1 MVLDKC
7 HGNAGAVEVGMMA
20 VLRFV
25 LIFAVLAYV
34 AIAGF
39 MYVKQRSFEYFPG
52 RTGVPPQAL
61 GLVGV
66 TEQRVKTPDGETIV
80 LWYAP
85 AQPGK
90 PTVLF
95 FHGNG
100 GEISGRHERF
110 AYLQS
115 QGLGVMFV
123 SYRGYGASTGT
134 ISEPGFI
141 TDALTAY
148 DALRSK
154 GVAPDQI
161 MVLGE
166 SLGTGVAVQLAAQ
179 KPVAALALEAP
190 YTATVDIAADIY
202 WWLPVRLLMKDQFR
216 SRDYIGRI
224 KVPLLIQHGD
234 ADHIVPFAQGQTL
247 FAMANEPKQMVV
259 IPGGTHDIISD
270 RDVWAREVAFFLA
283 NAKAQ

>member
-1 MVLDKC
+1 
-7 HGNAGAVEVGMMA
+7 VGLTAM
-20 VLRFV
+20 LRFA
-25 LIFAVLAYV
+25 LLFAVLAYL
-34 AIAGF
+34 AIMGF
-39 MYVKQRSFEYFPG
+39 MYVQQRNFQYFPARSG
-52 RTGVPPQAL
+52 TPPQEL
-61 GLVGV
+61 GLTGV
-66 TEQRVKTPDGETIV
+66 TEDRVKTPDGETIV
-80 LWYAP
+80 LWYSP

-115 QGLGVMFV
+115 QGLGAMFV

-134 ISEPGFI
+134 ISEPGLI
-141 TDALTAY
+141 IDAVTAY
-148 DALRSK
+148 DVLRAK
-154 GVAPDQI
+154 GVAAGQI
-161 MVLGE
+161 MLLGE
-166 SLGTGVAVQLAAQ
+166 SLGTGVAIQLAAQ
-179 KPVAALALEAP
+179 KPVAAVALEAP
-190 YTATVDIAADIY
+190 YTAMVDIAADVY

-216 SRDYIGRI
+216 SRDHIAEV
-224 KVPLLIQHGD
+224 KAPLLIQHGD
-234 ADHIVPFAQGQTL
+234 ADRVVPFAQGRAL